1 MHLGLKTGPLSP
13 LRWCQV
19 MGVLVL
25 YRSSDCPHIQTPN
38 VIWVQKGAHIKL
50 IRDVPFPEPFYMSLK
65 KSRKMNPFRVLQ
77 RGPLW
82 RELSVSRV
90 FFYMSLEFLI
100 TFLINRNYTLLS
112 KALGKECPPMFPKTG
127 TLWKQTSI
135 YRTLHSIFFEVRSKG
150 ALLPGSPHR
159 APTERERERERERDA
174 LFPEPSFI
182 HLSQSLLN
190 EPLSMFSMLF
200 GLVVCDKTAE

>member
-1 MHLGLKTGPLSP
+1 
-13 LRWCQV
+13 
-19 MGVLVL
+19 
-25 YRSSDCPHIQTPN
+25 
-38 VIWVQKGAHIKL
+38 
-50 IRDVPFPEPFYMSLK
+50 MSLK

-150 ALLPGSPHR
+150 ALPPGSPHR
-159 APTERERERERERDA
+159 APTERERERERCSVSRT
-174 LFPEPSFI
+174 LLHSSFTVPAKWAPFHVLHVVRFSSMRQDGRI
-182 HLSQSLLN
+182 SESQAHIQQSKCN
-190 EPLSMFSMLF
+190 EAQTSASY
-200 GLVVCDKTAE
+200 VNA